1 MDNRSIIR
9 SQTQLGQAAN
19 RLAVRR
25 AMRHAAEPR

>member
-19 RLAVRR
+19 RVAVRR
-25 AMRHAAEPR
+25 ALRLTAEPR